1 MRTWSGKQFIMFE
14 GPGWRRPA
22 GHQMDDR
29 RRSWGG
35 EAGLLCSR
43 PAQGLCQP
51 GRQSDPLLRPP
62 RGEGRLHLQ
71 SLQQPGERLKGGS
84 PGSQGGRELCFL
96 SQSHFVENILSV
108 LARSLVTSN
117 MFQVLNIILF
127 PVSIAAKFVTVSWN
141 TSQSLARDYI
151 LQVRD
156 SQSENEASNESFS
169 STRDLEGDFYLIQTI
184 ELVVSIVQII
194 WLFPVGVP
202 GSAGDLSL

>member
-1 MRTWSGKQFIMFE
+1 
-14 GPGWRRPA
+14 
-22 GHQMDDR
+22 
-29 RRSWGG
+29 
-35 EAGLLCSR
+35 
-43 PAQGLCQP
+43 
-51 GRQSDPLLRPP
+51 
-62 RGEGRLHLQ
+62 
-71 SLQQPGERLKGGS
+71 
-84 PGSQGGRELCFL
+84 
-96 SQSHFVENILSV
+96 
-108 LARSLVTSN
+108 

-194 WLFPVGVP
+194 
-202 GSAGDLSL
+202 